1 MVGVTGFEPATL
13 CSQSICATKLR
24 HTPMELV
31 VRFER
36 TWTFTSPG
44 YKSGALDHYA
54 IPAFFVV
61 LPTRNFISLVEQEVS
76 SFKSD

>member
-1 MVGVTGFEPATL
+1 MVCSGRFELPLAWTQIRSL
-13 CSQSICATKLR
+13 TKLG
-24 HTPMELV
+24 HEQMELV